1 MSNTRTTPF
10 KEHLFA
16 WEGKDRQGL
25 PLRGE
30 LKAAGDP
37 RVSGDG
43 QTFEREPFTGLP
55 KPAAKPKRA
64 K

>member
-1 MSNTRTTPF
+1 MATQPDYASQRRD
-10 KEHLFA
+10 LA
-16 WEGKDRQGL
+16 AQLDR
-25 PLRGE
+25 E